1 MPELL
6 RICLIVCPLV
16 FLAGFIDSV
25 AGGGGIISIP
35 AYMIAGLPTKA
46 ALGTNKFAMSFGTS
60 LASYKYAKSGNV
72 IFSVALI
79 SAIGSIAGSLCG
91 TNLALII
98 PDRYLKI
105 TLLVILP
112 VVAVF
117 LALKRNF
124 GKNFDGLKYSGF
136 KLWCITF
143 AIGLFIGCYDGLVG
157 PGTGTFLIMAFSGI
171 LGTDLLKSSGC
182 AKVSN
187 LASNLT
193 SLTVYAL
200 SGNILYLV
208 ALPAAVF
215 CMAGNF
221 IGAKYAISHGS
232 YGVRKVMFSVLFLML
247 VKIALDTAGISLGG

>member
-6 RICLIVCPLV
+6 RTCLIVCPLV
-16 FLAGFIDSV
+16 FLAGFVDSV

-46 ALGTNKFAMSFGTS
+46 ALGTNKFAMSFGTALS
-60 LASYKYAKSGNV
+60 SWKYARSGNV
-72 IFSVALI
+72 LLNVAVI
-79 SAIGSIAGSLCG
+79 SAAGSIAGSFIG

-98 PDRYLKI
+98 PDSALKI
-105 TLLVILP
+105 TLLIILP
-112 VVAVF
+112 VVAIF
-117 LALKRNF
+117 LAVKRNF
-124 GKNFDGLKYSGF
+124 GGDGSVIKHSGF
-136 KLWCITF
+136 KLWVLSF

-157 PGTGTFLIMAFSGI
+157 PGTGTFLIMAFSAI

-193 SLTVYAL
+193 SLAVYAIN
-200 SGNILYLV
+200 GQIIYLV

-215 CMAGNF
+215 CMTGNF

-232 YGVRKVMFSVLFLML
+232 RGVRKVMFAVLFLMI
-247 VKIALDTAGISLGG
+247 VKIILDTAGVDFGG